1 MTVVEIIQTDK
12 SFSPS
17 VKLFIFFINQIS
29 AYTVKLGL
37 WMLYVLTVIKSIEQ
51 RQTDFRY
58 NILCLLR
65 ST

>member
-17 VKLFIFFINQIS
+17 VNLFILLINQIS
-29 AYTVKLGL
+29 AYTVKPGL
-37 WMLYVLTVIKSIEQ
+37 WMLYFLTVIKSIEQ

-58 NILCLLR
+58 NILCLMR